1 MKSRYKLPS
10 ISQCDKIVK
19 ENLEAA
25 IPALIERLLHI
36 HPVESVE
43 LPDDLQ
49 HTKERKPDALKRILD
64 RDGNT
69 FILHLEFQV
78 ADDPDMIYRMG
89 DYCVM
94 LARTYR
100 LSVRQYVLYMGD
112 KRPKM
117 VTELNTGDSIFRYRL
132 LSFQQYSY
140 QVFLHSD
147 KPEEILFALLA
158 DFDRQSPQIVLEQ
171 MVNRIYETTT
181 SSLAFERY
189 MSQLR
194 VLVQLRKLQPNLEL
208 VMEKLTQY
216 FKEQEDPFFQKG
228 QRLGFTLGLE
238 SGKKAGL
245 EEGKKQGIEQ
255 GKKQGIEQ
263 GEKKGLEQGKRLVIL
278 NLLSQTSFS
287 VAEIAR
293 LTDVSS
299 SFVETIKKELGA

>member
-1 MKSRYKLPS
+1 MKSRYKSPS
-10 ISQCDKIVK
+10 ISQYDKIVK

-25 IPALIERLLHI
+25 IPALIERLLDI
-36 HPVESVE
+36 HPIESVE

-49 HTKERKPDALKRILD
+49 HTKERKPDALKRI
-64 RDGNT
+64 RDHTGNT
-69 FILHLEFQV
+69 FVLHLEFQV

-94 LARTYR
+94 LARAYR
-100 LSVRQYVLYMGD
+100 LPIRQYVLYMGN
-112 KRPKM
+112 KLPKM
-117 VTELNTGDSIFRYRL
+117 ASELNTGDSVFRYHL

-140 QVFLHSD
+140 KLFLNSD

-158 DFDRQSPQIVLEQ
+158 DFDAQSPQVILEQ

-181 SSLAFERY
+181 GSLAFERY
-189 MSQLR
+189 ISQLR

-245 EEGKKQGIEQ
+245 EEGKKAGLEEGKKAGLEE
-255 GKKQGIEQ
+255 GKKQG
-263 GEKKGLEQGKRLVIL
+263 KRLIIL
-278 NLLSQTSFS
+278 NLLAQTQFS
-287 VAEIAR
+287 VAEIAQ
-293 LTDVSS
+293 LTDTSS
-299 SFVETIKKELGA
+299 SFVEKIKKEMGA